1 MTGRSVLLALIAITF
16 AAQFGSARAQEN
28 GGVVADI
35 SQHLVAIS
43 SGFRGTN
50 LLLFGATD
58 PDTDVVVVVE
68 GPTGPASV
76 RRKGR
81 VAGVWM
87 NTDEV
92 LFEDIPSFYAVLSN
106 RPLSEFTTP
115 ALRLVQEIGFDSLP
129 LYPKQEAVRKRA
141 DLQTFRDALIRAKMR
156 RGLYQSE
163 ENSVEIIRERLFRT
177 DVHVPANAPVGSYW
191 VRVFQL
197 RDDSIVSAQTSVLDV
212 DKVGFTA
219 HVFDL
224 AHRHSFA
231 YGVLAI
237 LIAVMAGWLAG
248 VIFRKH

>member
-1 MTGRSVLLALIAITF
+1 MAARSVFPSIFLAVVV
-16 AAQFGSARAQEN
+16 AAFCGGARAQEN

-35 SQHLVAIS
+35 SQHVVAIS

-92 LFEDIPSFYAVLSN
+92 LFEEIPSFYAVLSN
-106 RPLSEFTTP
+106 RPLSDFTTP

-129 LYPKQEAVRKRA
+129 LHPKREAARNRGDLHTFQE
-141 DLQTFRDALIRAKMR
+141 ALIRAKMR

-163 ENSVEIIRERLFRT
+163 ETAVEIISR
-177 DVHVPANAPVGSYW
+177 P
-191 VRVFQL
+191 
-197 RDDSIVSAQTSVLDV
+197 IVSNRCPCSGQCAGRILLGSGFSVARRQHRQRPDL
-212 DKVGFTA
+212 GFG
-219 HVFDL
+219 
-224 AHRHSFA
+224 SGQS
-231 YGVLAI
+231 GVH
-237 LIAVMAGWLAG
+237 GP
-248 VIFRKH
+248 